1 MWEKMLSKNS
11 AMAKFRAF
19 VSALSPD
26 DRAAVLHH
34 TDADGV
40 CSGVIAA
47 KALERIMG
55 RRVGLCMTQ
64 NYGEFIV
71 TRDTVKKLRRAGISK
86 VVITDLSV
94 DESPKHIREIEEFA
108 EILILDHH
116 KIYADLN
123 SKKTTFIK
131 AQFISEMEPG
141 NYPASKLCY
150 DLFSMFVD
158 LGDIDWIAACGVLG
172 DYSYKEWKNFV
183 DAVNKKYKLR
193 AGKNAYDSDLGT
205 IGNYINAIESVDAKK
220 LGKVFGILCGAKNPK
235 EVLRNKWMKRQN
247 GIIEK
252 EVKRWYDASAE
263 KSEFYP
269 AQNMVFY
276 IAKPK
281 INVKSI
287 LINRLSREKYPSKT
301 LIVVLDSGKEGIS
314 FSARNQS
321 GKVAVNDLL
330 EESVRGFRGA
340 SAGGHKKAA
349 AGRVMRADF
358 GKWKKNLLAI
368 AGK

>member
-1 MWEKMLSKNS
+1 MLSKNS

-19 VSALSPD
+19 VSGISPR
-26 DRAAVLHH
+26 DRAAILHH

-71 TRDTVKKLRRAGISK
+71 TRDTIKKLRRAGINK

-116 KIYADLN
+116 KIYEDLN

-131 AQFISEMEPG
+131 AQFISKEIEPG
-141 NYPASKLCY
+141 NYPASKMCY
-150 DLFSMFVD
+150 DLFSMFAD
-158 LGDIDWIAACGVLG
+158 LGEIDWIAACGILG

-193 AGKNAYDSDLGT
+193 AGKNAYDSDLGA

-235 EVLRNKWMKRQN
+235 EVLQDKWMKRQN
-247 GIIEK
+247 EIIEK
-252 EVKRWYDASAE
+252 EVKKWYAASAK

-269 AQNMVFY
+269 KQNLVFY
-276 IAKPK
+276 TINPK
-281 INVKSI
+281 FNVKSI
-287 LINRLSREKYPSKT
+287 LINRLSREKYPNKT
-301 LIVVLDSGKEGIS
+301 VVVVLDSGKES
-314 FSARNQS
+314 MHFSARNQS

-330 EESVRGFRGA
+330 EESISGFKGA

-349 AGRVMRADF
+349 AGRVMRTDF
-358 GKWKKNLLAI
+358 EKWKKKLLETKPI
-368 AGK
+368 